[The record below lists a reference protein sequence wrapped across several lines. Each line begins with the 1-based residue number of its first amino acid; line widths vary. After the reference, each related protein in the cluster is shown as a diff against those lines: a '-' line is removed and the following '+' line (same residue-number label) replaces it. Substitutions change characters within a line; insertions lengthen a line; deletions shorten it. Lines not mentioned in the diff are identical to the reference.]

1 MTDEGS
7 AGAPKG
13 LRLLRMMMMMMMM
26 MILLPPNCHTR
37 EHYLGEGSI
46 SPPAFGR
53 FPSKRAK
60 ACFRRRSC
68 CAHRCVPLALYGHW
82 SPSNPTSRCD
92 GFRSCRAFGS
102 GNRTSRSPADFLQIA
117 AQQGTFPRCTI
128 DIAFTRS
135 NMYLEICDFPT
146 KRPVPYMC
154 TKGVR
159 RTSRDCGAKSISPT
173 KHTRSSIAI

>member
-1 MTDEGS
+1 
-7 AGAPKG
+7 
-13 LRLLRMMMMMMMM
+13 M
-26 MILLPPNCHTR
+26 MIFSTDGHTR

-60 ACFRRRSC
+60 ACFRIRSC
-68 CAHRCVPLALYGHW
+68 CAHRGVPLALTVTGR
-82 SPSNPTSRCD
+82 PVTR
-92 GFRSCRAFGS
+92 RAAATEFA
-102 GNRTSRSPADFLQIA
+102 RAARFARAIALPDLPRICLQSA

-135 NMYLEICDFPT
+135 KMYLEICDFPI

-173 KHTRSSIAI
+173 KHTRASSAI